1 MLDYSWI
8 EDVKNYNFLNSKS
21 NILFIFEGVLMNFN
35 ECVMTKL
42 LHTIIKNFGEH
53 NLTFAIEFCSKAIA
67 NNTKRHKSVSKLS
80 SQLVFKY
87 GYNDL
92 KELDKVLPNN
102 MKVLNEYNY
111 FDYYNKRW
119 GLFGY
124 CRYISYLKKG

>member
-53 NLTFAIEFCSKAIA
+53 ILTFAIEFCSKAIA
-67 NNTKRHKSVSKLS
+67 NNT
-80 SQLVFKY
+80 
-87 GYNDL
+87 
-92 KELDKVLPNN
+92 
-102 MKVLNEYNY
+102 
-111 FDYYNKRW
+111 
-119 GLFGY
+119 
-124 CRYISYLKKG
+124 